1 MPSLV
6 ERIRK
11 GWSAFRSDDTPYYPY
26 NIGPGSSIRPDRTT
40 TSFSLSRSLVMSIYN
55 RIAVDAASCVINHCR
70 LDENDN
76 FKEIIKGPLNTA
88 LSMDANIDQTGPA
101 LMQDAVM
108 SMFDEGCIAVVP
120 TDTSIDPE
128 LTESYDIYNLRV
140 GRICDWYP
148 SHIRCEVYNEI
159 AGVKQRIILNKRHVA
174 IVENPFYATMNEP
187 NSLLQRLI
195 RTLNQLD
202 QTNEQN
208 SSGKLDLL
216 IQLPYSI
223 RSEARRI
230 QANQRRKDLEKQL
243 RGAQYGI
250 GYIDAT
256 EHVTQLNRGL
266 ENNLWSQ
273 ADKLQTQ
280 LYNQLGLTQSIFD
293 GTASETEQLN
303 YFTRTIEPIVSAF
316 TREYERK
323 WLSKTARSQQ
333 QAIRYFR
340 DPFKLVPVNNIAEI
354 ADKFTRNEILSSNE
368 LRAIIGRKPSDDPK
382 ADELIN
388 ANLNQSKEDIRLRNA
403 GGSMTDGGSDSEDE
417 E

>member
-1 MPSLV
+1 MPSFG
-6 ERIRK
+6 ERIRNS
-11 GWSAFRSDDTPYYPY
+11 WNAFLGHEMYPPPYL
-26 NIGPGSSIRPDRTT
+26 GAGSSSRPDRST
-40 TSFSLSRSLVMSIYN
+40 TSTGLSRSLVMSIYN
-55 RIAVDAASCVINHCR
+55 RIAVDASSCIINHCR
-70 LDENDN
+70 LDDDDN

-88 LSMDANIDQTGPA
+88 LSKDANIDQTGPA

-108 SMFDEGCIAVVP
+108 SMFDEGCIAVIP
-120 TDTSIDPE
+120 TDTSADPDF
-128 LTESYDIYNLRV
+128 TDSYQIYKLRV
-140 GRICDWYP
+140 GKIREWYP
-148 SHIRCEVYNEI
+148 SHVRCEVYNELT
-159 AGVKQRIILNKRHVA
+159 GYKQMLLLMKRNVA

-195 RTLNQLD
+195 RILNQLD

-216 IQLPYSI
+216 IQLPYTI
-223 RSEARRI
+223 KSEARRI
-230 QANQRRKDLEKQL
+230 QADKRRKDLEDQL

-388 ANLNQSKEDIRLRNA
+388 ANLNQSKEDLRLRNA
-403 GGSMTDGGSDSEDE
+403 GGSDTDSDSDSDDE